1 MRGTA
6 ALYVLASL
14 LLVAGCPYR
23 KPAAPPASFAP
34 GESGIALPAPATRGG
49 PGLTDVLAA
58 RRSRRSFAPGSLGL
72 NEIGQLLWSA
82 AGSTDTLTG
91 ATRTAPSAGATH
103 PLEIYLVVAAG
114 EVPPGVYRYDR
125 AAHALVMLRAGDV
138 RAELAAAALGQEWV
152 ARAPVTLVVAAD
164 FTRTTAVYGERGIRY
179 VYLEAGHVAQN
190 LCLAAEALGLGTVVV
205 GAFRD
210 AEARQAL
217 AVDHEVILLLPVGR
231 RPGSP

>member
-1 MRGTA
+1 
-6 ALYVLASL
+6 
-14 LLVAGCPYR
+14 
-23 KPAAPPASFAP
+23 
-34 GESGIALPAPATRGG
+34 
-49 PGLTDVLAA
+49 
-58 RRSRRSFAPGSLGL
+58 
-72 NEIGQLLWSA
+72 
-82 AGSTDTLTG
+82 
-91 ATRTAPSAGATH
+91 
-103 PLEIYLVVAAG
+103 
-114 EVPPGVYRYDR
+114 VPPGVYRYDR